1 MYFLVDSSEFLDRVL
16 DADKK
21 DDDDLVE
28 ALLCGAVK
36 HLVHN
41 KLKPDQG
48 IYLGLMV
55 LARSHRSYF
64 QMDNV
69 LNVSVWLSL
78 HHLFCICIRNTGV
91 MFLLLKAF
99 VSLLRR
105 DVIVNV
111 KSKGSPV
118 SCVLV
123 ANVLMKAFKHHNTWP
138 DVFVKVSNR

>member
-1 MYFLVDSSEFLDRVL
+1 MVCIFLVDSSEFLDRVL

-55 LARSHRSYF
+55 LSRSHRSYF

-69 LNVSVWLSL
+69 LNVS
-78 HHLFCICIRNTGV
+78 CY
-91 MFLLLKAF
+91 
-99 VSLLRR
+99 
-105 DVIVNV
+105 
-111 KSKGSPV
+111 
-118 SCVLV
+118 LV
-123 ANVLMKAFKHHNTWP
+123 DFE
-138 DVFVKVSNR
+138 